1 MEIYGF
7 LTSGFECVTILFPC
21 CVQRDSA
28 FIFSPIKASLWPF
41 QEIIP

>member
-7 LTSGFECVTILFPC
+7 LTPGFECVTILFPC
-21 CVQRDSA
+21 CVQWDSA